1 MKNIV
6 LISSPYDYTVHPH
19 INCMGSHDLSGKK
32 DSEDLRKKVE
42 GVDMEVFL
50 DFGFPIG
57 ASVNGVRFVTPKNH
71 MYSDQAVIQNCNVDE
86 CQDKPCYCTQIVGKF
101 FWCSYSILGHTSF
114 DFKETFLDLPPNKSV
129 QMVLSNI
136 VDSGHHNK
144 SVLRKFF
151 FKYLRKNYDKRK

>member
-19 INCMGSHDLSGKK
+19 IDCMGSHDLSGKK
-32 DSEDLRKKVE
+32 DSEDLRKKVD
-42 GVDMEVFL
+42 GVDKEVFL

-101 FWCSYSILGHTSF
+101 FWCSYAMLGDTCF

-151 FKYLRKNYDKRK
+151 LK